1 MQQELSNRLIV
12 AFPHLYRSWQGRD
25 MDHVWRT
32 RQDFECGN
40 GWFALL
46 WQLSGQLENLIG
58 AFPDHEQE
66 AYAPTIIK
74 EKFGALRFSMTRRTP
89 AMNRAICWAEGQS
102 THICEVC
109 GKAGTLQKHE
119 QLILARCLDHTP
131 AQSEPWQPWPLE
143 FSPTQDGHST
153 T

>member
-1 MQQELSNRLIV
+1 MQQELSDRLIA

-25 MDHVWRT
+25 MDQIWRT

-46 WQLSGQLENLIG
+46 WQLSDQLETLIV
-58 AFPDHEQE
+58 ALPDHEQG
-66 AYAPTIIK
+66 AYATTTIK
-74 EKFGALRFSMTRRTP
+74 EKFGALRFAMTRRTP
-89 AMNRAICWAEGQS
+89 AMDRAICWAEGQS
-102 THICEVC
+102 IRICEVC
-109 GKAGTLQKHE
+109 GKAGSLQKHD

-143 FSPTQDGHST
+143 FLPTPDERRT